1 MELETISEKIDATN
15 PIAPLRIIY
24 FCLEIV
30 DDEKYDTKR
39 LMNIEDVN
47 KRSQDYHTI
56 SILLDAGET
65 KASNKLC
72 TKNHE

>member
-24 FCLEIV
+24 FCWEIV

-47 KRSQDYHTI
+47 KRS
-56 SILLDAGET
+56 
-65 KASNKLC
+65 
-72 TKNHE
+72 